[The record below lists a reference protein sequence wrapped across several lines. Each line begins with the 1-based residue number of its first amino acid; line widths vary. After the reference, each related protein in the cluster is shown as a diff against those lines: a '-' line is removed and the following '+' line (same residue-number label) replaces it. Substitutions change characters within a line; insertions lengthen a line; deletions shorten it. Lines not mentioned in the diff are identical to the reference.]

1 MIFSDFIRKRP
12 RLKKIVY
19 FLLRSEKGTGCR
31 LWVRIF
37 INPFVHKV
45 SFQSTIRQY
54 VRLDI
59 APWRLFTVEKNVIIE
74 SYSCINNLVGDVYI
88 GENVSLGLHN
98 TIIGPVSIGK
108 NTILAQNIVL
118 SGLNHTY
125 TNPLL
130 SIKEQKE
137 TTNPITIGEDCWIG
151 ANAVIVAGVKV
162 GKHSIVAGGSVITK
176 DVPAYTIVG
185 GNPARILK
193 QYNPNSKQWENPN

>member
-1 MIFSDFIRKRP
+1 MNFLAFIRKRP

-19 FLLRSEKGTGCR
+19 YLLKSEKGTGCR
-31 LWVRIF
+31 LWVRLF
-37 INPFVHKV
+37 VNPLFHKI
-45 SFQSTIRQY
+45 SNSAIIRSN

-59 APWRLFTVEKNVIIE
+59 GPWRQFTVEKNAIIE
-74 SYSCINNLVGDVYI
+74 SFSCINNLVGHVHI

-125 TNPLL
+125 TDISV

-137 TTNPITIGEDCWIG
+137 TTNLVVIGEDCWIG
-151 ANAVIVAGVKV
+151 ANAVVVAGVHV
-162 GKHSIVAGGSVITK
+162 GKHSVIAAGSVVTK
-176 DVPAYTIVG
+176 NVPPYSIVG
-185 GNPARILK
+185 GNPAKILK
-193 QYNPNSKQWENPN
+193 QYNSVTKNWEKQV